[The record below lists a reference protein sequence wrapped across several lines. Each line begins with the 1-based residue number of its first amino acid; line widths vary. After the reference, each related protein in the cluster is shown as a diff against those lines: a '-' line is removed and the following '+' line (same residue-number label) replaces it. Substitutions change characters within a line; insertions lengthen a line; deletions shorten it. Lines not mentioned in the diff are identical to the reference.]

1 MRPRKTGETLSFL
14 AGILLLAA
22 LIQAAGWLKGD
33 PLVFPGVGEILRA
46 FFRLLVSPHTW
57 RLIGVTLGHLLL
69 SMVIST
75 AIGVL
80 IGLAEGM
87 SNVVRNLFRPLMIL
101 LRSIPMIVL
110 VVIIMVLMKYDK
122 VPVTAASLILIPV
135 ISEAACEGCRRIE
148 PELIDVYRL
157 NGGFSFSVLR
167 QVYIPLMAGYLR
179 QAYVNAVGSGIKL
192 AVTTEY
198 LVQTRNSLGKAIYSS
213 VYFNEYQ
220 DIYAYA
226 LIMILLV
233 LLISE
238 LPRWIYRMTQR
249 S

>member
-1 MRPRKTGETLSFL
+1 
-14 AGILLLAA
+14 
-22 LIQAAGWLKGD
+22 
-33 PLVFPGVGEILRA
+33 
-46 FFRLLVSPHTW
+46 
-57 RLIGVTLGHLLL
+57 
-69 SMVIST
+69 
-75 AIGVL
+75 
-80 IGLAEGM
+80 
-87 SNVVRNLFRPLMIL
+87 
-101 LRSIPMIVL
+101 
-110 VVIIMVLMKYDK
+110 MVLMKYDK